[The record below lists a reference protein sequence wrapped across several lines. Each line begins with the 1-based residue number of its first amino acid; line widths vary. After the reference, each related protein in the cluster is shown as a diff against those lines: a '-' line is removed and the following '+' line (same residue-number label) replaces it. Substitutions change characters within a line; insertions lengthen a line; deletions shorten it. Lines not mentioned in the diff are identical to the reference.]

1 MSLTELK
8 ALAADYDN
16 QCIGQADN
24 EVTKLVLTPLID
36 TLEKTKLA
44 ITSLKARVKALED
57 A

>member
-1 MSLTELK
+1 MSLAELK
-8 ALAADYDN
+8 ALAADYEN